1 MAVVGLESTV
11 YQVLEDEDVVE
22 LCAIIYSSSIEC
34 PVEYGFYI
42 VVSIRDNNTGSYI
55 IYIVTGN

>member
-11 YQVLEDEDVVE
+11 YQVIEDEDVVE

-42 VVSIRDNNTGSYI
+42 IVSIRDNNTG
-55 IYIVTGN
+55 N